1 MIRQY
6 TTEEIDAAA
15 KEWLNDEEKYKLWI
29 ENRDEY
35 LEFRKEL
42 KRMCEEDKP
51 LVEGVVMELQE
62 ILENMRDMTDKPG
75 WEVLCYEIEIRNF
88 QSEFLDGTYIENPDI
103 FQHYPVMKDT
113 EMAESTGLTR
123 ERIVQ
128 ETKRCA
134 RKLGQKLKQIG
145 FSSADFMRSSNDT
158 WEEN

>member
-15 KEWLNDEEKYKLWI
+15 EEWLDDKEKYELWL
-29 ENRDEY
+29 EHRDEY

-62 ILENMRDMTDKPG
+62 TLDQIRDMTEKPG
-75 WEVLCYEIEIRNF
+75 WEILCYEIEIRNF
-88 QSEFLDGTYIENPDI
+88 QSEFLEGTYVENPSCV
-103 FQHYPVMKDT
+103 QHYPPMGDV
-113 EMAESTGLTR
+113 EMAKATGLTR

-134 RKLGQKLKQIG
+134 RKLGQKLKQKG
-145 FSSADFMRSSNDT
+145 VGSSDFMKSTNDT
-158 WEEN
+158 WEEK

>member
-62 ILENMRDMTDKPG
+62 ILENM
-75 WEVLCYEIEIRNF
+75 
-88 QSEFLDGTYIENPDI
+88 
-103 FQHYPVMKDT
+103 
-113 EMAESTGLTR
+113 
-123 ERIVQ
+123 
-128 ETKRCA
+128 
-134 RKLGQKLKQIG
+134 LK
-145 FSSADFMRSSNDT
+145 
-158 WEEN
+158 